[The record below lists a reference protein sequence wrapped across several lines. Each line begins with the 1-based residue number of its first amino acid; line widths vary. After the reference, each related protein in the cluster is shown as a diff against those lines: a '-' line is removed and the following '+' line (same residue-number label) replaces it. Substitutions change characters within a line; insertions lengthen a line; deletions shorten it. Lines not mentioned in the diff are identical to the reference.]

1 MKKYTLKRIITSLFT
16 LLAILL
22 VLFILMQLMPGS
34 PFNDEKLTPEMRASL
49 YARYGLDQPI
59 YVQFFR
65 YVTNMLRGDFG
76 VSYNISKNTPI
87 RQSETLFFDTLYD
100 ENASCHLALGMGFPE
115 CLEGGVNLGKE
126 ELLARGVN
134 QSVAHVDFMIGTD
147 DLNVWGICED
157 GTEVPVFENGQW
169 AWE

>member
-49 YARYGLDQPI
+49 YAKYGLDQPI

-65 YVTNMLRGDFG
+65 YVTNMLRGDFAAATAAAA
-76 VSYNISKNTPI
+76 NQPH
-87 RQSETLFFDTLYD
+87 E
-100 ENASCHLALGMGFPE
+100 AS
-115 CLEGGVNLGKE
+115 
-126 ELLARGVN
+126 R
-134 QSVAHVDFMIGTD
+134 TR
-147 DLNVWGICED
+147 
-157 GTEVPVFENGQW
+157 
-169 AWE
+169 

>member
-49 YARYGLDQPI
+49 YAKYGLDQPI

-76 VSYNISKNTPI
+76 VSYNKIG
-87 RQSETLFFDTLYD
+87 R
-100 ENASCHLALGMGFPE
+100 
-115 CLEGGVNLGKE
+115 
-126 ELLARGVN
+126 
-134 QSVAHVDFMIGTD
+134 AHV
-147 DLNVWGICED
+147 
-157 GTEVPVFENGQW
+157 
-169 AWE
+169 